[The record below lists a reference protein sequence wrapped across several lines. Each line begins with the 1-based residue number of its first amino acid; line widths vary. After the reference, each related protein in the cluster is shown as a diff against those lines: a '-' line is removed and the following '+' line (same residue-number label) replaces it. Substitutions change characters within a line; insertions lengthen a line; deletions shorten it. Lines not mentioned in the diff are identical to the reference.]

1 MSLMNKLRR
10 SPPACALIAVGCFL
24 AGLTRFSRRHLNKEL
39 AINGAGRFRVFRH
52 VTRRTHSAR
61 SGDLFVVRFKFAR
74 FSHRVNRWLSLI
86 PVLLIAGFPGFRDK
100 LWLVDE
106 ETGYWLGLYR
116 FESVETIAAYK
127 RSFVLGVMNRRSRAD
142 TVAYAVIAA
151 TRLQDYLD
159 AHSQS
164 DDRGQLATGEPS

>member
-1 MSLMNKLRR
+1 MKRLRR
-10 SPPACALIAVGCFL
+10 SPPVCALIAVGCFL
-24 AGLTRFSRRHLNKEL
+24 TGRSRLSKRHLDKQIE
-39 AINGAGRFRVFRH
+39 IDGAGRFRIFRH
-52 VTRRTHSAR
+52 LTRRTPAADA
-61 SGDLFVVRFKFAR
+61 GALFVVRFKFAR

-116 FESVETIAAYK
+116 FESVEAINAYR
-127 RSFVLGVMNRRSRAD
+127 RSFVLGVMNRRALAG
-142 TVAYAVIAA
+142 TVAYETIAA

-159 AHSQS
+159 AHSHAIKS
-164 DDRGQLATGEPS
+164 GETGGGPRCA